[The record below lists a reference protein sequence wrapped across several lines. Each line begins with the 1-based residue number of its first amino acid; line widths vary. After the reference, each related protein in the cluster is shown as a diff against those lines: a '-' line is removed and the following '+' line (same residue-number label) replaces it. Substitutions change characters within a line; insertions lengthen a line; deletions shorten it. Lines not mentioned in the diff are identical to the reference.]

1 MLILAGADVN
11 VSYKDIKPPW
21 IQKTPLITAA
31 AQEDASLTKILLKKG
46 ANPDVFHLGSRSA
59 LHAAVQNNR
68 VGSIRALLDAG
79 ANANI
84 PYGEENQLHFD
95 HGFGCFSRDS
105 PYYAS
110 DSLLTPIDI
119 AYENENGQVVDLLL
133 QAKAHAGGYLA
144 FETNWDQNLSRLALQ
159 DAARRGKRYLVQVLL
174 MAGVD
179 INTPPSNFDV
189 QTALQAA
196 AESGD
201 IDMVQLLLDMGAV
214 VNAPPHTIGG
224 LTALQAAIYYENLDI
239 VELLIRQGG
248 EINAKPAPLGG
259 QTCLGAAVSTG
270 NVDLVNMLLSR
281 GADINPTRSGP
292 GCCETSALVW
302 SISEDDHQLF
312 DLLMSKGAKPDLP
325 QDWETPLCAAIRV
338 GSFDMASRLIEAGA
352 DVNRPSEVHNPI
364 TLDIQT
370 PLEVAIGK
378 RNNQL
383 VNLLLDSHADINY
396 SHDGMR
402 LGAALE
408 TAIACKNQDTVRL
421 LLSRGADPGSAMSLA
436 SLIFRLDSPIDL
448 EIFRMLINHN
458 AEVNPQPEEMKGF
471 KDPIYGF
478 HLTPL
483 QAALE
488 RGYEE
493 LASMLLEAG
502 ADFDAPAFWEGGK
515 TALQAAAMSGS
526 FSFVETFVSQ
536 GANVNSP
543 PARERGATALQF
555 AAIKGHYNIVV
566 FLLENGAYVNAP
578 GAVRYGR
585 TALEGASEH
594 GRLDIVHLL
603 LENDP
608 EEESLGQRC
617 QDAAV
622 LAKKNGHF
630 IVAEILRGWKK
641 P

>member
-1 MLILAGADVN
+1 MIHSFLKVGASICIPKERGFLTVAVTSAFKHMTESDVQSALTKQVSRPASSILRDSLRASTVAEKVKKTMPQKSCVDAGALQAAAQPFVQIICLATYQISNNLLSDDQTDNFLQWIIDHGSMQFLRQLTHVNNAVTKVLKANLLLSAIRLRNAKTVQLLLNNGTSPSIFNPITQDTALQLAVSDELGNAEIVRLLLKYGACPNTTYPESTERYPPLCLAMMDLPQKSSIAEMLILAGADVN

-179 INTPPSNFDV
+179 INTSPSNFDV

-281 GADINPTRSGP
+281 GADINPARSGP
-292 GCCETSALVW
+292 GKSF
-302 SISEDDHQLF
+302 LF
-312 DLLMSKGAKPDLP
+312 
-325 QDWETPLCAAIRV
+325 
-338 GSFDMASRLIEAGA
+338 F
-352 DVNRPSEVHNPI
+352 
-364 TLDIQT
+364 
-370 PLEVAIGK
+370 
-378 RNNQL
+378 
-383 VNLLLDSHADINY
+383 
-396 SHDGMR
+396 
-402 LGAALE
+402 
-408 TAIACKNQDTVRL
+408 
-421 LLSRGADPGSAMSLA
+421 
-436 SLIFRLDSPIDL
+436 
-448 EIFRMLINHN
+448 
-458 AEVNPQPEEMKGF
+458 
-471 KDPIYGF
+471 
-478 HLTPL
+478 
-483 QAALE
+483 
-488 RGYEE
+488 
-493 LASMLLEAG
+493 
-502 ADFDAPAFWEGGK
+502 
-515 TALQAAAMSGS
+515 
-526 FSFVETFVSQ
+526 
-536 GANVNSP
+536 
-543 PARERGATALQF
+543 
-555 AAIKGHYNIVV
+555 
-566 FLLENGAYVNAP
+566 
-578 GAVRYGR
+578 
-585 TALEGASEH
+585 
-594 GRLDIVHLL
+594 
-603 LENDP
+603 
-608 EEESLGQRC
+608 
-617 QDAAV
+617 
-622 LAKKNGHF
+622 
-630 IVAEILRGWKK
+630 
-641 P
+641 